1 MNKTKIIFFGGSKG
15 GVGKST
21 NSHLACLGAVLCN
34 QAAAYVLT
42 DPDRKIRDEG
52 RPYEV
57 LDGTKSDKLAEYIE
71 GGKKTDGGW
80 LIIDGGGNRPAFDA
94 EVAKEADLC
103 IFSFRPSHED
113 MDTVAADLE
122 RIKHAIAWP
131 TAWPTNL
138 FAIPA
143 AQSFINRLSKK
154 FPSRVITKP
163 IPFVNS
169 ASDLLAESLDSP
181 SPPVR
186 RLARKVFMIMEEQ
199 FDRRER
205 ERQQTYSSGLDRPMP
220 LGSR

>member
-1 MNKTKIIFFGGSKG
+1 MSKTKIVFFGGSKG

-21 NSHLACLGAVLCN
+21 NSHLACLGAILCN

-42 DPDRKIRDEG
+42 DPDRKIRDKG

-57 LDGTKSDKLAEYIE
+57 LDGTEPKQLAEIL
-71 GGKKTDGGW
+71 KASQATDGGW
-80 LIIDGGGNRPAFDA
+80 LIVDGGGNRPAFDSAIA
-94 EVAKEADLC
+94 EEADLC

-113 MDTVAADLE
+113 MDTVADDLE
-122 RIKHAIAWP
+122 RIKHALAWP

-154 FPSRVITKP
+154 FPSRVIMKP

-186 RLARKVFMIMEEQ
+186 RLARKVFMTMEEQ
-199 FDRRER
+199 FERNVKPVKRRAA
-205 ERQQTYSSGLDRPMP
+205 S
-220 LGSR
+220 

>member
-1 MNKTKIIFFGGSKG
+1 MTTKLIYWGGSKG

-21 NSHLACLGAVLCN
+21 NAHLSCLGANLSG

-42 DPDRKIRDEG
+42 DPDREIRDKG

-57 LDGTKSDKLAEYIE
+57 LDGREPNELANIL
-71 GGKKTDGGW
+71 KASRKTSGGW

-94 EVAKEADLC
+94 AIAETVDLC

-113 MDTVAADLE
+113 MDTVSKDMD
-122 RIKHAIAWP
+122 RISNALAWP
-131 TAWPTNL
+131 TAWPTNI

-143 AQSFINRLSKK
+143 ARGYITRLSKK
-154 FPSRVITKP
+154 YPSRVITKA

-169 ASDLLAESLDSP
+169 ASDLLAESLDTP

-186 RLARKVFMIMEEQ
+186 SLARKVFSVMEE
-199 FDRRER
+199 DYGRRVVNPAKR
-205 ERQQTYSSGLDRPMP
+205 KAAG
-220 LGSR
+220 

>member
-1 MNKTKIIFFGGSKG
+1 MSRTKIVFFGGSKG

-21 NSHLACLGAVLCN
+21 NSHLACLGAILCN

-42 DPDRKIRDEG
+42 DPDRKIRDKG
-52 RPYEV
+52 RPYDV
-57 LDGTKSDKLAEYIE
+57 LDGTNSDKLAEYIE
-71 GGKKTDGGW
+71 ASKRTSGGW
-80 LIIDGGGNRPAFDA
+80 LIIDGGGNRPAFDS
-94 EVAKEADLC
+94 EIAKEADLC

-113 MDTVAADLE
+113 MDTVSDDMA
-122 RIKHAIAWP
+122 RISNALAWP

-169 ASDLLAESLDSP
+169 ASDLLAESLESP

-186 RLARKVFMIMEEQ
+186 RLARKVFSVMDAEFE
-199 FDRRER
+199 RRIVKTAKR
-205 ERQQTYSSGLDRPMP
+205 AAAG
-220 LGSR
+220 